1 MNFLIAPLV
10 MFQGAFVKL
19 NLFVRHEM
27 PSLAERHPGYAW
39 VGQSSQEP
47 VLQSWGTSIL
57 AVLSM
62 SIVSDSVLVS
72 LPPTSSHKIHPT
84 PFLRMATSTLT
95 HSSASQHMCT
105 QRHDF

>member
-19 NLFVRHEM
+19 KLFVRHEM

-47 VLQSWGTSIL
+47 VLGYLYFSCI
-57 AVLSM
+57 
-62 SIVSDSVLVS
+62 IVV
-72 LPPTSSHKIHPT
+72 HRI
-84 PFLRMATSTLT
+84 
-95 HSSASQHMCT
+95 
-105 QRHDF
+105 